1 MSDFKFVLTLDLRP
15 FAEGFKSAGKIA
27 KLGTKEIKE
36 ILSGIKADIDEK
48 AFDAELKKLDKKI
61 KKYESEPVEI
71 PVELETKKVQNEFRK
86 IVGEVDKST
95 PLFKRIQTSVID
107 WGFSLQSVSTIYHSI
122 ANVVN
127 ELLEKAEAQ
136 EKAEQKV
143 EQAVRSTGAAAGFS
157 AGELKNM
164 AAELQEITVFG
175 DEDILNNVTAQ
186 LLTFTNIAGD
196 QFKEAQM
203 AAMNLATVLDGDL
216 KSASIQLGKAL
227 NDPIAN
233 LSALSRSG
241 IQFTQAQKDMVKE
254 LWNAGEKAK
263 AQSII
268 LEELNKQYGGQA
280 QAMATTYTGALQQYT
295 NLVSDLKETLGDLIK
310 TALVPV
316 VKFLSQGIKAAS
328 GFFRSLTETPLETTI
343 RELEELGAAAEDI
356 IELKKF
362 VWKQQLIDINAEL
375 EKAGINYE
383 NIKDVT
389 AKIKSNTEKIIEIKK
404 IKAEIAKDENDISD
418 ERMKKIAK
426 ETGLN
431 EEMLIL
437 MRDHL
442 LSLGQKKL
450 IMYDILTLIGADVG
464 ELKRENENLKKHAD
478 LLIQREALERKINQ
492 TLKERNETA
501 GEETAIIDEQ
511 IPKIISK
518 AYIIRQEM
526 KNAFDFSVLEEN
538 IGEAL
543 ENVEISV
550 SDWILNIRDKLA
562 GGFSEIDW
570 NTMLSGLG
578 AALQAQL
585 EKANQYVGALK
596 NLFSNLSEYRLQK
609 KNQELRKEEQAE
621 IRKIQKSKK
630 TEEEKEKAIAK
641 IKEKYAQKR
650 VQAEAAERR
659 KMKPILI
666 AEAIANT
673 ALAVTKALPNLVLAG
688 IAAATGAIQIATIK
702 EQKFASGGLFR
713 GYGGPK
719 DDANLIR
726 VSNGE
731 YIVNAEATKRFFPL
745 LNAINFGKYAVGGL
759 VRGSLPAISF
769 PTPAFAN
776 GGVVSGGSSSYR
788 DETGGIWREIHNTL
802 QAINMNLIEK
812 KFEVNTIVETTDP
825 ETRIR
830 QDADRKAIMEKNND
844 AIETV

>member
-1 MSDFKFVLTLDLRP
+1 MSNNLQFVISIDFKGKNEVEKLLSEVGKKHSMAVNVDTSQVRASLEKMKSPIQNFKENITQSFAKFGLAMGGVTSAINLVKGAFTELVQASNVQEAAVTDLNAALRNTGINADVVSP
-15 FAEGFKSAGKIA
+15 
-27 KLGTKEIKE
+27 KLQAYASQLQNVTIYGDEA
-36 ILSGIKADIDEK
+36 ILSGTAMAQNIGKFAAEDLPAVQKAAIGLAAAYKMDLNT
-48 AFDAELKKLDKKI
+48 AFQLIGRAAKGQTGTLSRYGIVLDT
-61 KKYESEPVEI
+61 
-71 PVELETKKVQNEFRK
+71 TKSKEEQ
-86 IVGEVDKST
+86 
-95 PLFKRIQTSVID
+95 
-107 WGFSLQSVSTIYHSI
+107 FS
-122 ANVVN
+122 
-127 ELLEKAEAQ
+127 ELLEKGAENFSIA
-136 EKAEQKV
+136 K
-143 EQAVRSTGAAAGFS
+143 EQASDGA
-157 AGELKNM
+157 
-164 AAELQEITVFG
+164 
-175 DEDILNNVTAQ
+175 
-186 LLTFTNIAGD
+186 
-196 QFKEAQM
+196 
-203 AAMNLATVLDGDL
+203 
-216 KSASIQLGKAL
+216 
-227 NDPIAN
+227 
-233 LSALSRSG
+233 
-241 IQFTQAQKDMVKE
+241 
-254 LWNAGEKAK
+254 
-263 AQSII
+263 
-268 LEELNKQYGGQA
+268 
-280 QAMATTYTGALQQYT
+280 GALQQYA
-295 NLVSDLKETLGDLIK
+295 NIVGDLKETLGDLIK

-356 IELKKF
+356 IELKKLMWRQELAD
-362 VWKQQLIDINAEL
+362 VNAEL
-375 EKAGINYE
+375 EKAGIDYE

-389 AKIKSNTEKIIEIKK
+389 AEIKDNNEK
-404 IKAEIAKDENDISD
+404 LITLKKREAEFNDISQLTYT
-418 ERMKKIAK
+418 KIKNIYLELGYAEEDAVQKANIWK
-426 ETGLN
+426 EMEHEKGKAANMVLREVRAGTSELETQN
-431 EEMLIL
+431 
-437 MRDHL
+437 R
-442 LSLGQKKL
+442 KL
-450 IMYDILTLIGADVG
+450 VEYS
-464 ELKRENENLKKHAD
+464 D

-492 TLKERNETA
+492 TIKERPKQESGDTFTPQIDMEGISGKA
-501 GEETAIIDEQ
+501 AIIRK
-511 IPKIISK
+511 KI
-518 AYIIRQEM
+518 AD
-526 KNAFDFSVLEEN
+526 AFDMSGMNEN
-538 IGEAL
+538 IGSALGEAFGQATTT
-543 ENVEISV
+543 V
-550 SDWILNIRDKLA
+550 SDWIFNIQDKLA

-673 ALAVTKALPNLVLAG
+673 AVAITKALPNLVLAG

-830 QDADRKAIMEKNND
+830 QDEIIKQEMLDNND
-844 AIETV
+844 DLED